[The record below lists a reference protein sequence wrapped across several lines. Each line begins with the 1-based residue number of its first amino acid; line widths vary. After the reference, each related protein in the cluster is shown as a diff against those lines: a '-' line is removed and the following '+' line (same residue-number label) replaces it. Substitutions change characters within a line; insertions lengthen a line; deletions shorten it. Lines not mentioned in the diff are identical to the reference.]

1 MTSKGGKEA
10 DEIGYVSL
18 ILSPL
23 EFPRYAPATRPP
35 RKECYDPKGDDGL
48 MSTKSSIYKL
58 LRLWN
63 DASAV
68 KKGKVGK
75 RIGRRVAGKTT
86 GRLLRKLF
94 K

>member
-1 MTSKGGKEA
+1 
-10 DEIGYVSL
+10 
-18 ILSPL
+18 
-23 EFPRYAPATRPP
+23 
-35 RKECYDPKGDDGL
+35 

-58 LRLWN
+58 LPLWN

-86 GRLLRKLF
+86 GRLLRKLL

>member
-1 MTSKGGKEA
+1 MSPDFDHGGR
-10 DEIGYVSL
+10 DDI
-18 ILSPL
+18 IH
-23 EFPRYAPATRPP
+23 
-35 RKECYDPKGDDGL
+35 KGDRW
-48 MSTKSSIYKL
+48 MSTKSRIYKF

-75 RIGRRVAGKTT
+75 RTGRRIVGKAT